1 MMMLPHTCTFIKILF
16 LILTFGR
23 RNGHTNRPG
32 PMIAAGFSYRASSLS
47 LSSSPWIWNTNHNN
61 HNHNHNH
68 NAFVVGKGRRTAHR
82 QSRINHEFYQ
92 SAAVDSRIVASG
104 DGKFPESASK
114 KSVQS
119 KSDDVQIFD
128 ALDGIYHHESRKDL
142 DAIMSL
148 SSSDPNS
155 ANEKER
161 LKLRCMCKSLNDAG
175 FVLLDQRDVDL
186 CAALH
191 AGYLL
196 RLSLRPVL
204 SGLDDSI
211 VSDFF
216 GIKDHV
222 DSENDMNRITNSTI
236 NRNIYKA
243 SSMLFGG
250 KVLVFR
256 RGYSQELTSGKL
268 ILPKIDYF
276 QANIVQRVTLSV
288 SNVISS
294 SAKNVSDFTNA
305 IIIALEKE
313 FRVFLLNISKKL
325 PNSLSRLVLNEEEVF
340 DFLEQSIL
348 HEINEKKIENKINL
362 WRYGGSTAYAPEI
375 GNSLNPFLYF
385 PPDTNLTSVR
395 EVDKVSG
402 SFKRPVCAYDEV
414 SASIP
419 SSVQLLDRVNIG
431 NVLTSGIRK
440 RELVKNL
447 FQVSELVEPRYDE
460 VVVIWRE
467 APPKKRFS
475 MSIPKI
481 VRGKLTIYIEFC
493 TSLKYTLFQTS
504 LCRRSRNI

>member
-1 MMMLPHTCTFIKILF
+1 MD
-16 LILTFGR
+16 
-23 RNGHTNRPG
+23 
-32 PMIAAGFSYRASSLS
+32 
-47 LSSSPWIWNTNHNN
+47 
-61 HNHNHNH
+61 
-68 NAFVVGKGRRTAHR
+68 VVGKGKRTAHHE
-82 QSRINHEFYQ
+82 SRINHEYYQ

-104 DGKFPESASK
+104 DGKFPERASK
-114 KSVQS
+114 QSVQS
-119 KSDDVQIFD
+119 TSDDVQIFD

-142 DAIMSL
+142 NSILSL
-148 SSSDPNS
+148 SSSDPSS

-186 CAALH
+186 CAALN

-211 VSDFF
+211 VNDFF

-222 DSENDMNRITNSTI
+222 DSENDINRFTNSTI
-236 NRNIYKA
+236 NRNVYEA

-313 FRVFLLNISKKL
+313 FRAFLLNVSKKL
-325 PNSLSRLVLNEEEVF
+325 PNYLSRLVLNEEEVF

-402 SFKRPVCAYDEV
+402 SFKRPVCTYDEV

-440 RELVKNL
+440 RELLKKL

-467 APPKKRFS
+467 AQPKKRFS

-481 VRGKLTIYIEFC
+481 VRGKLAIYIEFC
-493 TSLKYTLFQTS
+493 TSLNYTIFETF